1 MAQSATR
8 DTTFIRVFAEAA
20 KDGDALSIPR
30 WQPADWSTFFA
41 YADLVRMPRGSVLI
55 EKDAAERALYLV
67 ATGLLEVTTI
77 LGGMAVSSLAKV
89 HPGSVVAELSFFDGR
104 PRSAKVWS
112 IADSDLYRVDFN
124 AFESFADAHPR
135 LACDLLLGIGR
146 VVSGRLRSHQAHR
159 ARY

>member
-89 HPGSVVAELSFFDGR
+89 HPGSVVGELSFLDDH
-104 PRSAKVWS
+104 PRSASVFA
-112 IADSDLYRVDFN
+112 IADSDVYRLQFDRFQ
-124 AFESFADAHPR
+124 AFAAAHPAK
-135 LACDLLLGIGR
+135 ACDLMFAVGR
-146 VVSGRLRSHQAHR
+146 VVSMRLRHTE
-159 ARY
+159 ARRQSS